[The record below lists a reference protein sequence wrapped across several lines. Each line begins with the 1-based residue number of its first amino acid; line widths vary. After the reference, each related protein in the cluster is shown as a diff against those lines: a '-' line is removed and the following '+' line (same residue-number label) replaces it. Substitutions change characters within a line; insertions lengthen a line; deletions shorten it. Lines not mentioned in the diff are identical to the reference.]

1 MTGIGLCILRILFRM
16 FYLSQIIRFI
26 HRTDDATDNEYHKEI
41 VVGSFIFTMLVLYI
55 VVRCDL
61 SDFVDI
67 KNVETHIL
75 DIDYFVR

>member
-1 MTGIGLCILRILFRM
+1 MTGIGICILRILFRM
-16 FYLSQIIRFI
+16 LYLSQIIRFI
-26 HRTDDATDNEYHKEI
+26 HRTDDATDKEYHKEI

-61 SDFVDI
+61 SDLVDI